1 MFLRHVAV
9 TAILLAAVSGCARS
23 PQHLAAQSFAAPA
36 PAKPPVEETIVHG
49 DTEGL
54 LPDDPMAKVTPVGFG
69 TTSVEAEPESETT
82 YLLGA
87 GDRIR
92 VFVYGQPNLSRV
104 YPIDGAGF
112 IAMPLVGSVKA
123 YGLTTYDLTNSIA
136 TQLREKY
143 VRDPEVTVE
152 IDQYRPFAIL
162 GEVRN
167 AGQFPY
173 QAGMSAEMAVALA
186 GGFGPRAD
194 ERNIQITRVI
204 DGERQSMTVAPGTSI
219 KPGDTIMVK
228 ERFL

>member
-1 MFLRHVAV
+1 MFLRPIAI
-9 TAILLAAVSGCARS
+9 TAILILGLSGCARS
-23 PQHLAAQSFAAPA
+23 VQHLGATSLAEPA
-36 PAKPPVEETIVHG
+36 PKAPPVEETIVHG
-49 DTEGL
+49 DTDGL
-54 LPDDPMAKVTPVGFG
+54 LPDDPMAKAQPVGFG
-69 TTSVEAEPESETT
+69 TTSVEPEPESETT

-112 IAMPLVGSVKA
+112 IAMPLVGPVKA
-123 YGLTTYDLTNSIA
+123 HGLTTYDLTNSIA
-136 TQLREKY
+136 AQLRATY

-162 GEVRN
+162 GEVQN

-173 QAGMSAEMAVALA
+173 QAGMSVEMAVALA

-194 ERNIQITRVI
+194 ERNIQITRLI
-204 DGERQSMTVAPGTSI
+204 DGDRQSLMVPPGTAI